1 MTADEMWCPAC
12 SDIQGRGLARNG
24 ARGASSGWNLHEAR
38 PHPAV
43 KPSVYE
49 AMRLLHSTLSSP
61 LLLME
66 ACMTKGPSHGSCAFK
81 LEPVDLNEAFV
92 AAHRK

>member
-24 ARGASSGWNLHEAR
+24 ARRASSGWNIHEAR

-43 KPSVYE
+43 KPSLIE
-49 AMRLLHSTLSSP
+49 AMRLCILSSP
-61 LLLME
+61 LLLMD
-66 ACMTKGPSHGSCAFK
+66 ACMTKGLTH
-81 LEPVDLNEAFV
+81 
-92 AAHRK
+92 AAVL